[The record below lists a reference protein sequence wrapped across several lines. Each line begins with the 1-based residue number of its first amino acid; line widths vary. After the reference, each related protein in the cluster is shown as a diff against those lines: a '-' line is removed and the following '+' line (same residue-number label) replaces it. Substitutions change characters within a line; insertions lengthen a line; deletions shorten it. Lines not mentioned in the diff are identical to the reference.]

1 MYRPAPV
8 LRDVHEE
15 SELTRLIEQQAARIP
30 SHYFLVGALGAMA
43 ASIAF
48 EVAGNERMSRFVG
61 MWALNK
67 LPQPYHPVFNVA
79 AFARASMDRFFLCIA
94 SGDPKFDRAGTQ
106 QFLESLHPVGV
117 SEVAP

>member
-1 MYRPAPV
+1 MEKVGEKDVNPAAEESMGVYRPAPV

-48 EVAGNERMSRFVG
+48 EVSGNERMSRFVG
-61 MWALNK
+61 MWAPTLLITGVYNK
-67 LPQPYHPVFNVA
+67 LVKT
-79 AFARASMDRFFLCIA
+79 L
-94 SGDPKFDRAGTQ
+94 GTR
-106 QFLESLHPVGV
+106 
-117 SEVAP
+117 

>member
-1 MYRPAPV
+1 MEKVGEKNVNPAAEESMGVYRPAPV

-48 EVAGNERMSRFVG
+48 EVSGNQRMSRFVG
-61 MWALNK
+61 MWAPTLLITGVYNK
-67 LPQPYHPVFNVA
+67 LVKT
-79 AFARASMDRFFLCIA
+79 L
-94 SGDPKFDRAGTQ
+94 GTR
-106 QFLESLHPVGV
+106 
-117 SEVAP
+117 

>member
-1 MYRPAPV
+1 MEKVGGKQVNPAAEESLDVYRPAPV
-8 LRDVHEE
+8 RRDVHEE

-61 MWALNK
+61 MWAPTLLITGVYNK
-67 LPQPYHPVFNVA
+67 MVKTL
-79 AFARASMDRFFLCIA
+79 
-94 SGDPKFDRAGTQ
+94 GTR
-106 QFLESLHPVGV
+106 
-117 SEVAP
+117 

>member
-1 MYRPAPV
+1 MEKVGGKRVNPAAEESLGVYRPAPV

-48 EVAGNERMSRFVG
+48 EIAGNERMSRFVG
-61 MWALNK
+61 MWAPTLLITGVYNK
-67 LPQPYHPVFNVA
+67 MVKTLGP
-79 AFARASMDRFFLCIA
+79 R
-94 SGDPKFDRAGTQ
+94 
-106 QFLESLHPVGV
+106 
-117 SEVAP
+117 

>member
-1 MYRPAPV
+1 MEKVGEKNVNPAAQESLGVYRPAPV

-15 SELTRLIEQQAARIP
+15 SALTRLIEQQAARIP

-61 MWALNK
+61 MWAPTLLITGVYNK
-67 LPQPYHPVFNVA
+67 MVKTL
-79 AFARASMDRFFLCIA
+79 
-94 SGDPKFDRAGTQ
+94 GTR
-106 QFLESLHPVGV
+106 
-117 SEVAP
+117 